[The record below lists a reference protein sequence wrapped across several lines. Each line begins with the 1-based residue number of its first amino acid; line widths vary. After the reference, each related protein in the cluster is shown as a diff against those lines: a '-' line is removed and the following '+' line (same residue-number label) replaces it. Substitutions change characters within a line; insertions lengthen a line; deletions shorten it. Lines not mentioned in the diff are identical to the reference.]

1 VWCVMRHDSV
11 SDQHFERPAEFD
23 PQRWLEGGDASH
35 AKRVSMPFGA
45 GPRTCPGR
53 YLALVEM
60 KMALAMLLGSFDIE
74 SVEAPGG
81 EGGEAEE
88 RMSFTMVPVG
98 LRMRVVE
105 RQ

>member
-1 VWCVMRHDSV
+1 
-11 SDQHFERPAEFD
+11 
-23 PQRWLEGGDASH
+23 
-35 AKRVSMPFGA
+35 MPFGA

-53 YLALVEM
+53 YLALLEM

-81 EGGEAEE
+81 RDAEVEE

-98 LRMRVVE
+98 LRMRVV
-105 RQ
+105 RRG

>member
-1 VWCVMRHDSV
+1 
-11 SDQHFERPAEFD
+11 
-23 PQRWLEGGDASH
+23 
-35 AKRVSMPFGA
+35 MPFGA

-53 YLALVEM
+53 YLALLEM

-74 SVEAPGG
+74 SVDVHGRPGDMAG
-81 EGGEAEE
+81 E

-105 RQ
+105 RG